1 MKKAKGKLMG
11 RRHAKQGAD
20 GPALPRGFL
29 ARLEQRMAEKG
40 ISRYTLSLKAGL
52 GETYLSDLCEG
63 KNKKPSI
70 PAMSSIAKVL
80 ETTVAYLL
88 GETYDDH
95 RLFNSI
101 PLVGIVESG
110 TLRKLPQ
117 GVPTLVMRPK
127 SKHYPLAKHFSLY
140 VNDTSM
146 AAAHEQ
152 PLLPGMEALCIDIED
167 AELEVESGKIY
178 AIRRTRDGG
187 ENYETILR
195 RARVFRDRVELLTES
210 GKPGE
215 DETII
220 HKGRLLS
227 DPRQPIFAFGLMYG
241 AFQSFE

>member
-1 MKKAKGKLMG
+1 MG
-11 RRHAKQGAD
+11 RRHTKQGAEE
-20 GPALPRGFL
+20 PALPRGFL
-29 ARLEQRMAEKG
+29 TRLEQRMAEKG

-52 GETYLSDLCEG
+52 GETYLSDLLHG
-63 KNKKPSI
+63 KNTKPSI
-70 PAMSSIAKVL
+70 PALSSICKVL

-95 RLFNSI
+95 RVFNSI

-110 TLRKLPQ
+110 TLRRLPQ
-117 GVPTLVMRPK
+117 GTPRLVTRPK
-127 SKHYPLAKHFSLY
+127 SEQYPLAKHFSLY
-140 VNDTSM
+140 VNDSSM
-146 AAAHEQ
+146 AAAREQ
-152 PLLPGMEALCIDIED
+152 PILPGMEVLCVDIQD

-195 RARVFRDRVELLTES
+195 RVRVYRDRVELLAES

-215 DETII
+215 DEKII

-227 DPRQPIFAFGLMYG
+227 DPKQPIFAFGWVYG
-241 AFQSFE
+241 TFQSFE